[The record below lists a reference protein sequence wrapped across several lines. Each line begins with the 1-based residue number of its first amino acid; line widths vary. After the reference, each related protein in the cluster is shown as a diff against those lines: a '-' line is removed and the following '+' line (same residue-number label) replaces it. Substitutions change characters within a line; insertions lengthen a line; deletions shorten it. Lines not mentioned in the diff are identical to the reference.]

1 MPNGV
6 LTSARATEHRK
17 CVPTDALAVEAADE
31 GALPAVA
38 APPAPALAL
47 PLLLPFVDEDGVAT
61 APPPLPALAL
71 P

>member
-1 MPNGV
+1 MLMPSGV

-17 CVPTDALAVEAADE
+17 CVPTDALAVDAADE
-31 GALPAVA
+31 GALPVVA

-47 PLLLPFVDEDGVAT
+47 PLLPFVDEGVAT
-61 APPPLPALAL
+61 APPPAAAP